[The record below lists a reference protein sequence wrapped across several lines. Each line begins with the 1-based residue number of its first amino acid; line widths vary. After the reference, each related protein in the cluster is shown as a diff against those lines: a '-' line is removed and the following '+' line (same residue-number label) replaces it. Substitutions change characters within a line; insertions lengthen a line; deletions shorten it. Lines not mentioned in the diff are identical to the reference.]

1 MGSNVKKDEMFK
13 HGCSTNADGVLGVR
27 GDLCVLNVPLSPMR
41 NARSQ
46 INNNPK
52 RVH

>member
-27 GDLCVLNVPLSPMR
+27 GDLCGFECAFEPEEEC
-41 NARSQ
+41 
-46 INNNPK
+46 
-52 RVH
+52 